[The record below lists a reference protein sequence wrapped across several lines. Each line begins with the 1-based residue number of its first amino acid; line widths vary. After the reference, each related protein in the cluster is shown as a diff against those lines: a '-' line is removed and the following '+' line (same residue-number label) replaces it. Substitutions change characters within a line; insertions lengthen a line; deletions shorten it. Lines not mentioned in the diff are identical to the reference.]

1 MRSTEEPTDT
11 FGKLGP
17 KVEQP
22 VSKPQESW
30 KPTDTP
36 HIQQGSDGKLRT
48 NLPEPTW
55 PALFN
60 PWKGIK

>member
-1 MRSTEEPTDT
+1 MRSTEESTDT

-17 KVEQP
+17 KVEQQP
-22 VSKPQESW
+22 AKPADTW
-30 KPTDTP
+30 KPTDNKY
-36 HIQQGSDGKLRT
+36 IQEKDGKLRT